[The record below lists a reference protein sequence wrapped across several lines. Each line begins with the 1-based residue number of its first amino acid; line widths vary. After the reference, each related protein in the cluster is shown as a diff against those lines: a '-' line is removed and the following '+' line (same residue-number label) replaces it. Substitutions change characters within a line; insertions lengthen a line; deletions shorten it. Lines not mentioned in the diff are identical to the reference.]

1 MPTPNPSRQV
11 SMRVDK
17 PILIISEY
25 PNHTRA
31 YIYTGLMDIS
41 SLSER
46 IMEETN
52 GCFVSAIQFCYWDG
66 LVPVGHNLQ
75 TGEMI
80 RLSDHVELLAKT
92 QYIQYHHPH
101 QLRELRLVTH

>member
-1 MPTPNPSRQV
+1 MPTPNTSRQV

-17 PILIISEY
+17 PILIVSEF
-25 PNHTRA
+25 PDKTQA

-41 SLSER
+41 SVSQR

-52 GCFVSAIQFCYWDG
+52 GCVVSAIQFCYWDG

-80 RLSDHVELLAKT
+80 QLNDHVELLAKT
-92 QYIQYHHPH
+92 QYIQYHYPY
-101 QLRELRLVTH
+101 QLSKLHLVSY